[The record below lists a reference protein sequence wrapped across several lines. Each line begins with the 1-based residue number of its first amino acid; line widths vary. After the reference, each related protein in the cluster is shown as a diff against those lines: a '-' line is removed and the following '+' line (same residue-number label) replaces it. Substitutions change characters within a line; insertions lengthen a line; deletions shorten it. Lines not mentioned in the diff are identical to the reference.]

1 MKQIISTITLSLL
14 LPLFCFPA
22 FAEAATDYCDLY
34 AKLSN
39 RLVQDG
45 KDFEKVGGFDL
56 ANEGRSKS
64 DQKFGQTV
72 VDMRRVADGEH
83 DAKLT
88 AAVASLE
95 KAFARKVPEQF
106 RSSLDGVIAEVN
118 RIYKTCKLK
127 PKITVEDR
135 ITIVLPDGSKEVY
148 EGEGLGNCETY
159 EMVSA
164 TFDSWAGVYADG
176 DKVPDIEIRD
186 MARELNGLAKKLG
199 RPALT
204 KAVGD
209 FNSGFAQGDRKIF
222 RGSLVNI
229 KNQMDGL
236 IKQTHCP

>member
-14 LPLFCFPA
+14 LSFFCFPL

-39 RLVQDG
+39 RLEQDK
-45 KDFEKVGGFDL
+45 KDFVKAGGFDL

-72 VDMRRVADGEH
+72 VDVRRVADGEH
-83 DAKLT
+83 DAKL
-88 AAVASLE
+88 AAAAGSLE

-106 RSSLDGVIAEVN
+106 ESSLGSVIAEVN
-118 RIYKTCKLK
+118 RIYKTCKQK

-135 ITIVLPDGSKEVY
+135 ITIVLPDGTKEVY
-148 EGEGLGNCETY
+148 EGKGLGNCETY
-159 EMVSA
+159 RMISD
-164 TFDSWAGVYADG
+164 TFDSWSDVYAGG

-199 RPALT
+199 KPALT

-209 FNSGFAQGDRKIF
+209 FNSGFAQGDTKIF
-222 RGSLVNI
+222 RGSLINI
-229 KNQMDGL
+229 KKQMDGL
-236 IKQTHCP
+236 IKQTSCP